1 MQTSLGGA
9 IGFSFWFSSWSRNG
23 NKLVSVKAA
32 NKTEGEQSG
41 ACCRAGCACPPGDT
55 QSHSPV
61 RMVAHHWH
69 STLFSLKTGSGVGS
83 EVSPILCI
91 LPLWCWGG
99 IPKEA
104 PSSLAL
110 ADDPTSGD
118 GWVQKGQWG
127 PGWRLWGFL
136 LTFRTVTHMHK

>member
-9 IGFSFWFSSWSRNG
+9 ISFCFWFSSWSRNG

-32 NKTEGEQSG
+32 NKTEGEQNG
-41 ACCRAGCACPPGDT
+41 ASCRAGCACPPGDK

-61 RMVAHHWH
+61 RMVARHWH

-83 EVSPILCI
+83 EVLPVLCV

-99 IPKEA
+99 ESQRKHHHPLHSQMITPVGTAGSRKG
-104 PSSLAL
+104 
-110 ADDPTSGD
+110 SG
-118 GWVQKGQWG
+118 VQGG
-127 PGWRLWGFL
+127 GCGGSC
-136 LTFRTVTHMHK
+136 

>member
-1 MQTSLGGA
+1 
-9 IGFSFWFSSWSRNG
+9 
-23 NKLVSVKAA
+23 
-32 NKTEGEQSG
+32 
-41 ACCRAGCACPPGDT
+41 
-55 QSHSPV
+55 
-61 RMVAHHWH
+61 MVARHWH
-69 STLFSLKTGSGVGS
+69 STLFSLKTGSGGGVRG
-83 EVSPILCI
+83 VTRTLRPPTLV
-91 LPLWCWGG
+91 LGGG

-110 ADDPTSGD
+110 ADDHTSGD